1 MYLKNS
7 KIWDFPCGPVVK
19 NLPANAGDV
28 DMITGLGR
36 SYMPLNSQATWCN
49 YQAWEPVLCN
59 KRSHRNEKPAHHN

>member
-49 YQAWEPVLCN
+49 YQA
-59 KRSHRNEKPAHHN
+59 